1 MHDPE
6 LLNRRFERERQARK
20 AAEALLEQKSRELFD
35 LNQQVQKAYQELEL
49 RAAQLAAAN
58 DQLRIEITQRQQ
70 AVEES
75 RKAKDTAELANRSK
89 STFLANMSHEIR
101 TPMTAILGY
110 ADLLLDPDLDAGE
123 SLNCIQTI
131 RRNGRHLLA
140 VINDILDLSKIE
152 AGKMQVERIPCSPCH
167 VLAEV
172 ASLMRVRAIEKNLS
186 FGVEYAF
193 PIPELIY
200 SDPTR
205 LRQILMN
212 LVGNAIKFTENG
224 GVRIIIRYDRSPS
237 GAPRLHFEIVDT
249 GPGLTPEQRGKLF
262 EPFEQTDSST
272 TRRFGGTGLGLV
284 ICRRLAQ
291 MLGGDV
297 HVQSTLGQGSSFLVT
312 IKAESPP
319 NTRLIERPLEA
330 GETESVAGTLEQ
342 KITRLCGRILLAED
356 GLDNQRLI
364 SFVLKKA
371 GAQVEVAQNGRI
383 AVEKALA
390 AVAQQQPFNLILMD
404 MQMPELDG
412 YGATAKL
419 RSKGYERPIV
429 ALTAHAMA
437 GDREKCLTV
446 GCDDYMTKPIDK
458 QKLLALAAEFMQFHG
473 AARSPQLPPSPATA
487 PPVGAPLFS
496 EFADDADMAEI
507 IAQFVNELPARIA
520 ALQSAVEQRDLG
532 ILRSLAHQLKG
543 AAGGYGFAPIT
554 SAAKSLEQAAR
565 QTRDLESLR
574 PQIEELVALCRRARA
589 SATVAVGAV
598 CDRGSAPPPRPGVP
612 AP

>member
-6 LLNRRFERERQARK
+6 LLNRRCARERQARK
-20 AAEALLEQKSRELFD
+20 AAETLLEQKSRELFD
-35 LNQQVQKAYQELEL
+35 LNQQVQKAYQELER
-49 RAAQLAAAN
+49 RAAQLTAAN
-58 DQLRIEITQRQQ
+58 DQLRIEISQRQQ

-75 RKAKDTAELANRSK
+75 RNAKETAELANRSK

-110 ADLLLDPDLDAGE
+110 ADLLLDPDLEPGD
-123 SLNCIQTI
+123 SLNGIQTI

-193 PIPELIY
+193 PIPEQIY

-212 LVGNAIKFTENG
+212 LVGNAIKFTNNG
-224 GVRIIIRYDRSPS
+224 GVRIIIRYDQSS

-249 GPGLTPEQRGKLF
+249 GAGLTPEQVGKLF
-262 EPFEQTDSST
+262 EPFEQADSST

-297 HVQSTLGQGSSFLVT
+297 EVQSTLGQGSSFIVT
-312 IKAESPP
+312 IQAESPP
-319 NTRLIERPLEA
+319 NTRMIERPLEA
-330 GETESVAGTLEQ
+330 GETESVASALAQ
-342 KITRLCGRILLAED
+342 KIIRLSGRILLAED

-364 SFVLKKA
+364 SFVLRRA
-371 GAQVEVAQNGRI
+371 GAEVAVAQNGRI
-383 AVEKALA
+383 AVELALA
-390 AVAQQQPFNLILMD
+390 AVAQHQPFDLIVMD

-419 RSKGYERPIV
+419 RSKGYERPII

-437 GDREKCLTV
+437 GDRQKCLKV

-458 QKLLALAAEFMQFHG
+458 QKLLALVAEFMRFHG
-473 AARSPQLPPSPATA
+473 AAPPASAGDAGILPCGAGILPARGADTA
-487 PPVGAPLFS
+487 PPLFS
-496 EFADDADMAEI
+496 EFANDADMAEI
-507 IAQFVNELPARIA
+507 IEQFINELPARIA
-520 ALQSAVEQRDLG
+520 ALQSAVQERDLQT
-532 ILRSLAHQLKG
+532 LRSLAHQLKG

-554 SAAKSLEQAAR
+554 AAAKELEQAAR
-565 QTRDLESLR
+565 DARD
-574 PQIEELVALCRRARA
+574 IEILQDRIDELVNVCRRARA
-589 SATVAVGAV
+589 RSAETAVA
-598 CDRGSAPPPRPGVP
+598 P
-612 AP
+612 A